1 MVEITVYVP
10 QGNTPRTVTTISIDG
25 ADATQAR
32 ITGTTE
38 ANTTNTFTIKA
49 IYFGAV
55 WKATVAI
62 G

>member
-1 MVEITVYVP
+1 MCIRDSTVSVL
-10 QGNTPRTVTTISIDG
+10 SIDG
-25 ADATQAR
+25 ADATQLKS
-32 ITGTTE
+32 TGTLE
-38 ANTTNTFTIKA
+38 ANMTQTFTIKA

>member
-1 MVEITVYVP
+1 MVEITIYVP
-10 QGNTPRTVTTISIDG
+10 QGSTPRTLTTLSIDG
-25 ADATQAR
+25 VDATQAT

-49 IYFGAV
+49 IYFGSV

>member
-10 QGNTPRTVTTISIDG
+10 QGNTPRTVSVLSIDG
-25 ADATQAR
+25 ADATQLKS
-32 ITGTTE
+32 TGTLE
-38 ANTTNTFTIKA
+38 ANMTQTFTIKA

>member
-1 MVEITVYVP
+1 MSVL
-10 QGNTPRTVTTISIDG
+10 SIDG
-25 ADATQAR
+25 TDATQLK
-32 ITGTTE
+32 ITGTAE

-49 IYFGAV
+49 IYFGAE